1 MRVYHTKA
9 TFFVCVFLKAVWNSV
24 FTEFSYLVIH
34 IDIKEKYYE
43 NKSERKQLRYD
54 TFPEACWK

>member
-1 MRVYHTKA
+1 MKVYHTKA
-9 TFFVCVFLKAVWNSV
+9 TFFKYFFKAVRNSV

-34 IDIKEKYYE
+34 NDIKEKHYE